1 MSSILVVDDEPA
13 MRDFY
18 RRTLTAAGY
27 LAIDARTAEQALDFL
42 AMSPNIGVV
51 VADLQMP
58 GQGGAWLVD
67 QIRQR
72 YPNVAV
78 ILATADETVSGAIS
92 LQPSVVEYL
101 VKPIAGQRLL
111 DAVGAALKTPHLPA
125 PSLAGNDPIE
135 AWLDKKLTHP
145 RADGDSAE

>member
-13 MRDFY
+13 MREFY
-18 RRTLTAAGY
+18 RRVLTAAGH

-42 AMSPNIGVV
+42 TLSPDIRVV

-58 GQGGAWLVD
+58 GHGGAWLVD

-72 YPNVAV
+72 FPNVAV
-78 ILATADETVSGAIS
+78 ILATADDTVSGAVT
-92 LQPSVVEYL
+92 LQPSVVSYL
-101 VKPIAGQRLL
+101 VKPISSEQLL
-111 DAVGAALKTPHLPA
+111 AAVSAALQEPVSA
-125 PSLAGNDPIE
+125 AAADSGADPIE

-145 RADGDSAE
+145 HGDGGGTR